1 MLQDVESSAST
12 EFEEG
17 RMLGQEEQRAR
28 LIQMVHDAVSPTM
41 LGAIFAIES
50 LKQTMQ
56 EENLPHAEIAFRAS
70 ELLAEAIEKLSDV
83 LESTR
88 HADQHPPDPS

>member
-17 RMLGQEEQRAR
+17 RMLGHEEQRAR

-50 LKQTMQ
+50 LKQTMKA
-56 EENLPHAEIAFRAS
+56 ENLPHAEIASRAS

-83 LESTR
+83 LEGSR
-88 HADQHPPDPS
+88 HAEPASAGST